1 MPRVDVQDIEK
12 AIKAIHNVAIMLT
25 GASEY
30 VCEAGILKRLS
41 GEIEAYLERLETD
54 MASLKKEFPGKFPKT
69 LSPDSSLSRI
79 RDVATMLK
87 GDDADIEAKCRSG
100 HLGNELTTGTV
111 ELRGILRDTLD
122 TLGGKVARYT
132 FTDRIADYSGRTKS
146 FLSPFASFTAKVA
159 SYTAKVVLGIILVA
173 ISCFVYLFLT
183 MESEDALLSSVK
195 NDVAFVEEQKDV
207 LKRKRGEYRE
217 ITDNIKTLQ
226 GKELLRERKIELLN
240 LSKRERKI
248 KELID
253 TTLISIENKEREIA
267 EKNKKIEEIRG
278 KSFLQKLLRR

>member
-1 MPRVDVQDIEK
+1 MPSVDPQDIEK

-30 VCEAGILKRLS
+30 VCEARILKRLS
-41 GEIEAYLERLETD
+41 GEIEANLERLETD
-54 MASLKKEFPGKFPKT
+54 IASLKRKFPGKFPKT

-87 GDDADIEAKCRSG
+87 GDYADIEAKCRSG
-100 HLGNELTTGTV
+100 DLGNELTTRTL
-111 ELRGILRDTLD
+111 ELRGILRDTLE

-183 MESEDALLSSVK
+183 MESEDDLPSSIK

-207 LKRKRGEYRE
+207 LRRKRQEYRE
-217 ITDNIKTLQ
+217 ITENIKTLQ

-240 LSKRERKI
+240 LSKQERKI

-253 TTLISIENKEREIA
+253 NTLISIENKEREIA
-267 EKNKKIEEIRG
+267 EKNKKIEEIRK

>member
-87 GDDADIEAKCRSG
+87 ADDADIEAKCRSG

>member
-1 MPRVDVQDIEK
+1 MSRVDPQDIEK

-30 VCEAGILKRLS
+30 VCEARILKRLS
-41 GEIEAYLERLETD
+41 GEIEANLERLETD
-54 MASLKKEFPGKFPKT
+54 IASLKKEFPGKFPKT
-69 LSPDSSLSRI
+69 LSPGSSLSRI

-100 HLGNELTTGTV
+100 DLGNELTTGTL

-159 SYTAKVVLGIILVA
+159 SYTAKVVLGLILVA

-183 MESEDALLSSVK
+183 MESDDALLSSIK

-207 LKRKRGEYRE
+207 LRRKRQEYRE
-217 ITDNIKTLQ
+217 ITENIKTLQ
-226 GKELLRERKIELLN
+226 GKELHSERKIELLN
-240 LSKRERKI
+240 LSKEERKI

-253 TTLISIENKEREIA
+253 NTLISIENKEREIA
-267 EKNKKIEEIRG
+267 EKNKKIEEIRK

>member
-1 MPRVDVQDIEK
+1 MVDPQDIEK

-30 VCEAGILKRLS
+30 VCEARILKRLS
-41 GEIEAYLERLETD
+41 GEIEANLERLKTD
-54 MASLKKEFPGKFPKT
+54 ITSLKKEFPGKFPKT

-87 GDDADIEAKCRSG
+87 GDYADIEAKCRSG
-100 HLGNELTTGTV
+100 DLGNELTTGAL

-183 MESEDALLSSVK
+183 MESEDDLLSSME

-207 LKRKRGEYRE
+207 LRRKRGEYGE
-217 ITDNIKTLQ
+217 ITANIKTLQ

-240 LSKRERKI
+240 LSKQERKI

-253 TTLISIENKEREIA
+253 NALISIENKEREIA
-267 EKNKKIEEIRG
+267 EKNKKIEEIRK

>member
-1 MPRVDVQDIEK
+1 MPSVDPQDIEK

-30 VCEAGILKRLS
+30 VCEARILKRLS
-41 GEIEAYLERLETD
+41 GEIEANLERLETD
-54 MASLKKEFPGKFPKT
+54 IASLKKKFPGKFPKT
-69 LSPDSSLSRI
+69 LSPDSALSRI

-100 HLGNELTTGTV
+100 VLGNELTTGTL
-111 ELRGILRDTLD
+111 ELRGILRDTLEA
-122 TLGGKVARYT
+122 LGGKVARYT

-183 MESEDALLSSVK
+183 MESEDALLSSIK

-207 LKRKRGEYRE
+207 LRRKRQEYRE
-217 ITDNIKTLQ
+217 ITENIKSLQ

-240 LSKRERKI
+240 LSKQERKI

-253 TTLISIENKEREIA
+253 NTLISIENKEREIA
-267 EKNKKIEEIRG
+267 EKNKKIEEIRK